1 MALVHNGLST
11 YRLFAAYQTVARFYA
26 SLTEAAIR
34 RSERRWLTSTL
45 RDSEHRP
52 SWSGQ
57 SASRHLPGSVF
68 DARYK
73 GLTAHAARL
82 DAAICRQERLR

>member
-1 MALVHNGLST
+1 MALVHNGFST
-11 YRLFAAYQTVARFYA
+11 YRRFAAYQAAARLSA
-26 SLTEAAIR
+26 GLTEAAR
-34 RSERRWLTSTL
+34 LLRLWLTSTDL
-45 RDSEHRP
+45 RDSELGR
-52 SWSGQ
+52 SRQ